1 MFSCFII
8 FVNVSFI
15 FYYST
20 FYGKMA
26 LPAINYEAKLPTAK
40 MLTVKVLQAHSC
52 MAAVAKGKWTLS
64 SLDWLA
70 FCFTAV
76 SAVPYRLLPCLLHT
90 VLLPLCHGIVTLVLW
105 ILCLVFQIS
114 VARVIWLNQNPVN
127 IVISSACFYFLL
139 NIKNLK
145 SRLLKGLHE
154 K

>member
-64 SLDWLA
+64 SFDWLA
-70 FCFTAV
+70 LCA
-76 SAVPYRLLPCLLHT
+76 LLHRS
-90 VLLPLCHGIVTLVLW
+90 LCRSL
-105 ILCLVFQIS
+105 S
-114 VARVIWLNQNPVN
+114 
-127 IVISSACFYFLL
+127 SSALSASHSPVTSLPWNCDPCFMDSELDLSDDFCGQSHLV
-139 NIKNLK
+139 K
-145 SRLLKGLHE
+145 SKPG
-154 K
+154 